1 MHVLVVALHRPLTP
15 TGVCRYAANLS
26 KCLVETN
33 VVRKVTLVTGSWQ
46 QHYFK
51 EAFLLDS
58 DRIDLIDIDIKNTS
72 LSRNLWFLF
81 GLPKLVKEL
90 SPDIVHLSFPL
101 PFLRSRF
108 SCPVIATIH
117 DLYPYQFPENFGYRQ
132 VLFNRLFL
140 QQCIRGSDGLA
151 CVSQT
156 TLEYL
161 TQYFPEVVSQGKK
174 TAVTYNFV
182 DFKQIEPTPPKDLQG
197 ALDTP
202 FILCVGQHRKNK
214 NLDLLIKAY
223 SLLLREHQ
231 INQNTRLVLVGS
243 SGPETEYLTQL
254 IHEYSLETAVD
265 MLSAIEDDHLCWLY
279 QNCNLFVIPSSL
291 EGFCIPLVEALYFS
305 CKVVC
310 SDIPIFRE
318 IGSPRCTYFDLAEDP
333 VKHLAHAMIQSLQ
346 SSVSDEGGSHLRF
359 SKAAIAEQCSRFYL
373 ELM

>member
-1 MHVLVVALHRPLTP
+1 
-15 TGVCRYAANLS
+15 
-26 KCLVETN
+26 
-33 VVRKVTLVTGSWQ
+33 
-46 QHYFK
+46 
-51 EAFLLDS
+51 
-58 DRIDLIDIDIKNTS
+58 
-72 LSRNLWFLF
+72 
-81 GLPKLVKEL
+81 
-90 SPDIVHLSFPL
+90 
-101 PFLRSRF
+101 
-108 SCPVIATIH
+108 
-117 DLYPYQFPENFGYRQ
+117 
-132 VLFNRLFL
+132 
-140 QQCIRGSDGLA
+140 
-151 CVSQT
+151 
-156 TLEYL
+156 
-161 TQYFPEVVSQGKK
+161 
-174 TAVTYNFV
+174 
-182 DFKQIEPTPPKDLQG
+182 
-197 ALDTP
+197 
-202 FILCVGQHRKNK
+202 
-214 NLDLLIKAY
+214 LIKAY